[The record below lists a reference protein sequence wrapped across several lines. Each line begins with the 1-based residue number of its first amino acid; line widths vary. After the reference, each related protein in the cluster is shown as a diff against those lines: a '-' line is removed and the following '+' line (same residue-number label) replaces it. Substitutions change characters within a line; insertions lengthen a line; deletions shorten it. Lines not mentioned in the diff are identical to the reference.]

1 MTDSNSTT
9 DRDNFTDPR
18 KTLAIALA
26 VCICITI
33 AAIWGVLQAYQNLA
47 TDPTL
52 PPPGIP
58 ATPAPEHLALV
69 LETASASADN
79 PPLRQEV
86 RIRSA
91 DNRRLRENLTVI
103 AQGKGWFAHNSTSR
117 TIQLVLPVSDL
128 HQMEALAADPTRWV
142 RNHHTT
148 RRNPR
153 GPASTDLVNI
163 QLDITSYHGNLMP
176 WAPIMVAAI
185 VSALFFTALTAF
197 MGIYLVAEMNLH
209 RRRARPR

>member
-1 MTDSNSTT
+1 MKN
-9 DRDNFTDPR
+9 DNHFTDPR
-18 KTLAIALA
+18 KTLAMALA

-33 AAIWGVLQAYQNLA
+33 AATGGVLQAYQNLA

-79 PPLRQEV
+79 PPLRRQV

-91 DNRRLRENLTVI
+91 DNHRLRENLTVI
-103 AQGKGWFAHNSTSR
+103 AQGKGWFAHNSTWW

-128 HQMEALAADPTRWV
+128 HEMEDLAANPTGWV

-148 RRNPR
+148 RGNPR
-153 GPASTDLVNI
+153 GPANTDLVNI

-176 WAPIMVAAI
+176 WAPILVAAM
-185 VSALFFTALTAF
+185 VSAIFFTALTMV

-209 RRRARPR
+209 RPHRAGPR